1 MPVKKMHR
9 RSHFL
14 GHFTASGSGEN
25 CIGKDAHASRFVP
38 NTVSPQPEQ
47 NVRDK
52 SFDGCEKLDTLPL
65 ATVTC
70 SASHAVADNI
80 EVP

>member
-1 MPVKKMHR
+1 MP
-9 RSHFL
+9 
-14 GHFTASGSGEN
+14 
-25 CIGKDAHASRFVP
+25 SRFVP

-52 SFDGCEKLDTLPL
+52 SFDRCEKLDTLPL

>member
-1 MPVKKMHR
+1 MVLGRTRMP
-9 RSHFL
+9 
-14 GHFTASGSGEN
+14 
-25 CIGKDAHASRFVP
+25 SRFVP